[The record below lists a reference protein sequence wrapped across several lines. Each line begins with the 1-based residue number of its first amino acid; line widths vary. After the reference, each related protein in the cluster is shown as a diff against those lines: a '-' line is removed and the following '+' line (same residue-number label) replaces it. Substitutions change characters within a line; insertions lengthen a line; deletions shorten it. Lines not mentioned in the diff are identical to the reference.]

1 MPESWAKNQNTDASF
16 VFCWSK
22 QITRCTQIQTNK
34 YRQRICGHFK
44 FSSGWTAAAPP
55 RPRPLRREK
64 FREQL
69 RPPSLIGPGARPSA
83 GSPPPELERWG
94 LRGSGTRRRPRVL
107 PTTWRKAVGSRP
119 SLPQAVQTAQAAKTL
134 RSLPSHRTFL

>member
-1 MPESWAKNQNTDASF
+1 MTCSAVAAPIPTPLL
-16 VFCWSK
+16 
-22 QITRCTQIQTNK
+22 
-34 YRQRICGHFK
+34 
-44 FSSGWTAAAPP
+44 AAAGGG
-55 RPRPLRREK
+55 RPAE
-64 FREQL
+64 
-69 RPPSLIGPGARPSA
+69 PSLIGPGARPSA